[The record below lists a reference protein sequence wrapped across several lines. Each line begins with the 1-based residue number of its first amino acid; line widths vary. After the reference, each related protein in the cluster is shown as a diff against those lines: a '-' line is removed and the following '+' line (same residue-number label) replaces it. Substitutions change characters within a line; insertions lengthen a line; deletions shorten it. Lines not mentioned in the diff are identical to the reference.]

1 MRRTNSVL
9 REKRAKRQD
18 ADLLTVR
25 ARPGN
30 PTQGLLNWRGLVFPC
45 ALGRGGIALLKR
57 EGDGATPLGAMR
69 LLGGYFRKGRLSAP
83 GRTRLPLAPIGPDDG
98 WCDEP
103 GDRNY
108 NRPVDLPYSASCE
121 RMMRD
126 DRLYD
131 CCIVLDY
138 NIAPRKR
145 GRGSA
150 IFFHIARQGYRP
162 TEGCIAVSPRV
173 MARLLP
179 RLSPHTVMR
188 VLR

>member
-83 GRTRLPLAPIGPDDG
+83 GRTRLPLAPIAHAFTQM
-98 WCDEP
+98 
-103 GDRNY
+103 N
-108 NRPVDLPYSASCE
+108 LAQ
-121 RMMRD
+121 
-126 DRLYD
+126 
-131 CCIVLDY
+131 
-138 NIAPRKR
+138 
-145 GRGSA
+145 RGSTA
-150 IFFHIARQGYRP
+150 SSQGN
-162 TEGCIAVSPRV
+162 
-173 MARLLP
+173 
-179 RLSPHTVMR
+179 TVADEQLVDTLNLKR
-188 VLR
+188 